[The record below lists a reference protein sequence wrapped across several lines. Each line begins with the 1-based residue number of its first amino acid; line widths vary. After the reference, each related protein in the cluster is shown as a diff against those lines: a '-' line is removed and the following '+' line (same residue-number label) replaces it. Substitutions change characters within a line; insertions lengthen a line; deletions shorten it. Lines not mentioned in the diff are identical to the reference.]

1 MSTLSRRQLLAGAT
15 VLMGTLAALASRRSL
30 AQATAPRVI
39 EVMAKRFEYMPS
51 VIPVKQG
58 EKIVLAITSLDF
70 IHGMNI
76 PSLNMRYDL
85 VPGRVT
91 RVEID
96 AAIVGNIDFVCDNF
110 CGDHHEDMHGR
121 IVVTAS

>member
-1 MSTLSRRQLLAGAT
+1 MSGLSRRNLLAGAT

-96 AAIVGNIDFVCDNF
+96 AATVGNIDFVCDNF